1 MAAIKWQLNQ
11 SGDNRPVIV
20 FFEDEGRFGR
30 ISREMYCWVKKDM
43 VPSVAR
49 QMIREYIYAYS
60 AIAPETGDCYSMIA
74 PHCNTESMNHFLSL
88 LAKNYSNYRIVLLL
102 DKAGWH
108 ISQTLKLPDNLML
121 LHLPPYSPELNPV
134 ELLWREIRRKHFHNK
149 VFKSLDEVEDT
160 LNAALAQC
168 HRSADDIKRLAKGY
182 SF

>member
-1 MAAIKWQLNQ
+1 VAAIRWDAVESDK
-11 SGDNRPVIV
+11 PVVV

-60 AIAPETGDCYSMIA
+60 AIAPATGDCYSMIA
-74 PHCNTESMNHFLSL
+74 PHCNTESMNHFLTL
-88 LAKNYSNYRIVLLL
+88 LARYYSNYRIVLLL

-108 ISQTLKLPDNLML
+108 ISKGIQLPPNLL
-121 LHLPPYSPELNPV
+121 LMHLPPYSPELNPV

-149 VFKSLDEVEDT
+149 IFNSLDDVEKT
-160 LNAALAQC
+160 LTTALAQC
-168 HRSADDIKRLAKGY
+168 HNATSEIKQLSNGY
-182 SF
+182 AF

>member
-1 MAAIKWQLNQ
+1 MAAIQWRTNKVN
-11 SGDNRPVIV
+11 DNRPVVV

-30 ISREMYCWVKKDM
+30 ISREMYCWVKRDV

-60 AIAPETGDCYSMIA
+60 AIAPATGDCFSMIA
-74 PHCNTESMNHFLSL
+74 PQCNTESMNHFLEL
-88 LAKNYSNYRIVLLL
+88 LTRHYSDYRIVLLL

-108 ISQTLKLPDNLML
+108 ISQGLKLPTNLVL

-149 VFKSLDEVEDT
+149 IFNSLDDVENT
-160 LNAALAQC
+160 LNNALAQY
-168 HRSADDIKRLAKGY
+168 HISASDIKQLSKGY
-182 SF
+182 AF

>member
-1 MAAIKWQLNQ
+1 MAAIEWDVSNI
-11 SGDNRPVIV
+11 DNNKPVVV

-60 AIAPETGDCYSMIA
+60 AIAPATGDCFSMIA
-74 PHCNTESMNHFLSL
+74 PYCNTESMNYFLSL
-88 LAKNYSNYRIVLLL
+88 LAKNYSNYRIVLIL

-108 ISQTLKLPDNLML
+108 ISQGIKLPSNLFLM
-121 LHLPPYSPELNPV
+121 HLPPYSPELNPV

-149 VFKSLDEVEDT
+149 IFNSLDEVENT
-160 LNAALAQC
+160 LSEALAIC
-168 HRSADDIKRLAKGY
+168 HNNTSDIKKLAQGY
-182 SF
+182 AF